1 MARLQRTLSLGS
13 VVLFGIAYMT
23 PIIVLGT
30 FGILAQSTAGMVPAA
45 YLAALV
51 AMFFTA
57 MSYGRMASAFPV
69 AGSAY
74 SYVRKAI
81 SPKLGF
87 IAGWA
92 VLLDY
97 LFLPMAIWLIGAAYL
112 HSAFPA
118 VPQWVWVLAFIGV
131 TSVINIIGLK
141 LANGINAL
149 LMLVQFLVLIA
160 FVALCIHYIGGDA
173 PKPLWT
179 ITPFFNGQMQM
190 PLIMSGAAIACYSF
204 LGFDA
209 VSTLTEETRDPRR
222 TIPRAIMLITLIGG
236 LIFVGVSYFVQ
247 IAHPSFEFTDV
258 DSAAY
263 EIARNIGGDL
273 FVSIFLIGLI
283 VGQFAS
289 GLSAQASGSR
299 LLFAMG
305 RDGVLPKSFFGTL
318 HARFGTPVN
327 SILLCAVVA
336 LLALRLDVTTSTSFI
351 NFGAFLAFS
360 LVNLSVIFH
369 YWIGAKQ
376 RGLRELVL
384 FVVFPTIGLVADLWL
399 MVSLDHLAIYLG
411 LSWLAIGLVYLGF
424 HGGADQEE
432 NVGGGVM
439 EQYGAVV
446 GVDTRFHKASGA
458 SG

>member
-57 MSYGRMASAFPV
+57 MSYGRMAAAFPV

-112 HSAFPA
+112 ASAFPSI
-118 VPQWVWVLAFIGV
+118 PQWIWVLAFIGI
-131 TSVINIIGLK
+131 TSAINIVGLK

-160 FVALCIHYIGGDA
+160 FVALCVHYIGGDA
-173 PKPLWT
+173 STPLWS
-179 ITPFFNGQMQM
+179 IKPFFNGDMQM

-247 IAHPSFEFTDV
+247 IAHPSFQFDSV

-327 SILLCAVVA
+327 SILLCAAVA
-336 LLALRLDVTTSTSFI
+336 LLALKLDVTTSTSFI

-369 YWIGAKQ
+369 YWIGGEKK
-376 RGLRELVL
+376 GLRELLL
-384 FVVFPTIGLVADLWL
+384 FLLCPLIGLVADLWL
-399 MVSLDHLAIYLG
+399 MVSLDHLAVWLG
-411 LSWLAIGLVYLGF
+411 LSWLAIGVVYLAVLTGGF
-424 HGGADQEE
+424 RRQPPELDFQE
-432 NVGGGVM
+432 
-439 EQYGAVV
+439 A
-446 GVDTRFHKASGA
+446 T
-458 SG
+458 

>member
-112 HSAFPA
+112 NSAFPA
-118 VPQWVWVLAFIGV
+118 VPQWVWVLAFIGI
-131 TSVINIIGLK
+131 TSAINIVGLK

-160 FVALCIHYIGGDA
+160 FVALCVHYLGGDA
-173 PKPLWT
+173 STPLWS
-179 ITPFFNGQMQM
+179 IKPFFNGDMQM

-247 IAHPSFEFTDV
+247 IAHPSFQFDSV

-299 LLFAMG
+299 LLYAMG

-318 HARFGTPVN
+318 HERFGTPIN

-336 LLALRLDVTTSTSFI
+336 LLALKLDVTTSTSFI

-369 YWIGAKQ
+369 YWIGGEKK
-376 RGLRELVL
+376 GLREFVL
-384 FVVFPTIGLVADLWL
+384 FLLFPFIGLAADLWL

-411 LSWLAIGLVYLGF
+411 LSWLAIGVVYLAVLTGGF
-424 HGGADQEE
+424 RRQPPEMDFQE
-432 NVGGGVM
+432 
-439 EQYGAVV
+439 A
-446 GVDTRFHKASGA
+446 A
-458 SG
+458 

>member
-30 FGILAQSTAGMVPAA
+30 FGILAQSTGGMVPAA

-74 SYVRKAI
+74 TYVRKAI

-118 VPQWVWVLAFIGV
+118 VPQWIWVLAFIGI
-131 TSVINIIGLK
+131 TSLINIVGLK
-141 LANGINAL
+141 LANGVNAL
-149 LMLVQFLVLIA
+149 LMLVQALVLIA
-160 FVALCIHYIGGDA
+160 FVVLCVHYIGGDA
-173 PKPLWT
+173 SKPLWT
-179 ITPFFNGQMQM
+179 IEPFFNGQMQM

-247 IAHPSFEFTDV
+247 IAHPSFQFADV

-273 FVSIFLIGLI
+273 FVSIFMIGLI

-318 HARFGTPVN
+318 HAKYGTPVN

-336 LLALRLDVTTSTSFI
+336 LLALKLDVTTSTSFI
-351 NFGAFLAFS
+351 NFGAFLAFT

-369 YWIGAKQ
+369 YWIGGKN
-376 RGLRELVL
+376 RGLREVVL
-384 FVVFPTIGLVADLWL
+384 FLVFPTIGLLADLWL
-399 MVSLDHLAIYLG
+399 MISLDHLAIYLG
-411 LSWLAIGLVYLGF
+411 LTWLVIGCIYLGF
-424 HGGADQEE
+424 LTRGFTKQPPEMDFQE
-432 NVGGGVM
+432 
-439 EQYGAVV
+439 
-446 GVDTRFHKASGA
+446 AS
-458 SG
+458 

>member
-30 FGILAQSTAGMVPAA
+30 FGILAQTTAGLVPAA

-57 MSYGRMASAFPV
+57 MSYGRMAAAFPV

-112 HSAFPA
+112 ASAFPSI
-118 VPQWVWVLAFIGV
+118 PQWLWVLAFIGI
-131 TSVINIIGLK
+131 TSAINIIGLK

-160 FVALCIHYIGGDA
+160 FVALCVHYIGGDA
-173 PKPLWT
+173 STPLWS
-179 ITPFFNGQMQM
+179 IEPFFNGDLQM

-247 IAHPSFEFTDV
+247 MAHPSLQFDSV

-289 GLSAQASGSR
+289 GLAAQASGSR

-305 RDGVLPKSFFGTL
+305 RDGVLPKAFFGTL

-327 SILLCAVVA
+327 SILLCAAVA
-336 LLALRLDVTTSTSFI
+336 LLALKLDVTTSTSFI

-369 YWIGAKQ
+369 YWIGGEKK
-376 RGLRELVL
+376 GLRELVL
-384 FVVFPTIGLVADLWL
+384 FLLFPFIGLVADVWL
-399 MVSLDHLAIYLG
+399 MVSLDHLAVYLG
-411 LSWLAIGLVYLGF
+411 LSWLAIGVVYLAVLTGGF
-424 HGGADQEE
+424 RRQPPELDFQEA
-432 NVGGGVM
+432 N
-439 EQYGAVV
+439 
-446 GVDTRFHKASGA
+446 
-458 SG
+458 

>member
-1 MARLQRTLSLGS
+1 MANLKRTLSLGS

-30 FGILAQSTAGMVPAA
+30 FGILAEVTEGRVPAA
-45 YLAALV
+45 YVAATLAML
-51 AMFFTA
+51 FTA
-57 MSYGRMASAFPV
+57 LSYAKMAAAFPV

-74 SYVRKAI
+74 TYVRKSV

-112 HSAFPA
+112 GSAFPA
-118 VPQWVWVLAFIGV
+118 VPQAIWILGFIVV
-131 TSVINIIGLK
+131 TSLINVVGLQ
-141 LANGINAL
+141 LAKTVNGL
-149 LMLVQFLVLIA
+149 LMLVQLLVLIA
-160 FVALCIHYIGGDA
+160 FVALCVHYVAGDA
-173 PKPLWT
+173 SKPLWSLE
-179 ITPFFNGQMQM
+179 PFFDGSFSL
-190 PLIMSGAAIACYSF
+190 PLVMGGAAIACYSF

-209 VSTLTEETRDPRR
+209 VSTLTEETRDAQK
-222 TIPRAIMLITLIGG
+222 TIPRAILLITLIGG
-236 LIFVGVSYFVQ
+236 LLFIVTSYFVQ
-247 IAHPSFEFTDV
+247 LAHPGAVFANA

-283 VGQFAS
+283 VGQFTS
-289 GLSAQASGSR
+289 GLSAQASASR

-305 RDGVLPKSFFGTL
+305 RDGVLPRRLFGTL
-318 HARFGTPVN
+318 SKRFGTPLG

-336 LLALRLDVTTSTSFI
+336 LLALKLDVTTSTSFI

-369 YWIGAKQ
+369 YWIGSRR
-376 RGLRELVL
+376 RGARELMLHLAFPL
-384 FVVFPTIGLVADLWL
+384 FGMLATLWL
-399 MVSLDHLAIYLG
+399 MLSLDHLAITLGMCWLALGVIYLG
-411 LSWLAIGLVYLGF
+411 WLTAGF
-424 HGGADQEE
+424 RRQPPEMQFDA
-432 NVGGGVM
+432 
-439 EQYGAVV
+439 A
-446 GVDTRFHKASGA
+446 
-458 SG
+458 

>member
-118 VPQWVWVLAFIGV
+118 VPQWVWVLAFIGI
-131 TSVINIIGLK
+131 TTAINIIGLK

-173 PKPLWT
+173 SKPLWT
-179 ITPFFNGQMQM
+179 ITPLFNGQMQM

-247 IAHPSFEFTDV
+247 IAHPSFEFADV

-336 LLALRLDVTTSTSFI
+336 LLALKLDVTTSTSFI

-376 RGLRELVL
+376 RGVRELIL
-384 FVVFPTIGLVADLWL
+384 FLLFPAIGLLADVWL

-411 LSWLAIGLVYLGF
+411 VVWLAIGLVYLGF
-424 HGGADQEE
+424 LTRGFSQQPPEMDFQE
-432 NVGGGVM
+432 
-439 EQYGAVV
+439 A
-446 GVDTRFHKASGA
+446 A
-458 SG
+458 

>member
-57 MSYGRMASAFPV
+57 MSYGRMAAAFPV

-112 HSAFPA
+112 ASAFPSI
-118 VPQWVWVLAFIGV
+118 PQWIWVLVFIGI
-131 TSVINIIGLK
+131 TSAINIIGLK

-160 FVALCIHYIGGDA
+160 FVALCVHYVGDDA
-173 PKPLWT
+173 STPLWS
-179 ITPFFNGQMQM
+179 IKPFFNGDMQM

-247 IAHPSFEFTDV
+247 IAHPSFQFDSV

-318 HARFGTPVN
+318 HERFGTPVN

-336 LLALRLDVTTSTSFI
+336 LLALKLDVTTSTSFI

-369 YWIGAKQ
+369 YWIGGDKK
-376 RGLRELVL
+376 GLRELVL
-384 FVVFPTIGLVADLWL
+384 FLVFPFIGLLADLWL
-399 MVSLDHLAIYLG
+399 MVSLDHLAVYLG
-411 LSWLAIGLVYLGF
+411 LSWLAIGVLYLAVLTGGF
-424 HGGADQEE
+424 RRQPPEMDFQE
-432 NVGGGVM
+432 
-439 EQYGAVV
+439 A
-446 GVDTRFHKASGA
+446 A
-458 SG
+458 

>member
-112 HSAFPA
+112 NSAFPA
-118 VPQWVWVLAFIGV
+118 VPQWIWVLAFIGI
-131 TSVINIIGLK
+131 TSAINIVGLK

-160 FVALCIHYIGGDA
+160 FVALCIHYVGGDA
-173 PKPLWT
+173 STPLWS
-179 ITPFFNGQMQM
+179 IKPFFNGDMQM

-236 LIFVGVSYFVQ
+236 LIFVSVSYFVQ
-247 IAHPSFEFTDV
+247 IAHPSFQFDSV

-273 FVSIFLIGLI
+273 FVTIFLVGLI

-305 RDGVLPKSFFGTL
+305 RDGVLPKSFFGSL
-318 HARFGTPVN
+318 HERFGTPVN

-336 LLALRLDVTTSTSFI
+336 LLALKLDVTTSTSFI

-369 YWIGAKQ
+369 YWIGGEKK
-376 RGLRELVL
+376 GLREFVL
-384 FVVFPTIGLVADLWL
+384 FLLFPFIGLAADLWL

-411 LSWLAIGLVYLGF
+411 LSWLAIGVVYLAVLTGGF
-424 HGGADQEE
+424 RRQPPEMDFQE
-432 NVGGGVM
+432 
-439 EQYGAVV
+439 A
-446 GVDTRFHKASGA
+446 T
-458 SG
+458 

>member
-173 PKPLWT
+173 SKPLWT

-369 YWIGAKQ
+369 YWIGAKR

-384 FVVFPTIGLVADLWL
+384 FLVFPTIGLVADLWL

-424 HGGADQEE
+424 LTRGFSQQPPEMDFQE
-432 NVGGGVM
+432 
-439 EQYGAVV
+439 A
-446 GVDTRFHKASGA
+446 A
-458 SG
+458 

>member
-57 MSYGRMASAFPV
+57 MSYGRMAAAFPV

-112 HSAFPA
+112 ASAFPSI
-118 VPQWVWVLAFIGV
+118 PQWIWVLAFIGI
-131 TSVINIIGLK
+131 TSAINIIGLK

-160 FVALCIHYIGGDA
+160 FVALCVHYIGGDA
-173 PKPLWT
+173 STPLWS
-179 ITPFFNGQMQM
+179 IKPFFNGDMQM

-236 LIFVGVSYFVQ
+236 LIFLGVSYFVQ
-247 IAHPSFEFTDV
+247 IAHPSFQFDSV

-336 LLALRLDVTTSTSFI
+336 LLALKLDVTTSTSFI

-369 YWIGAKQ
+369 YWIGGEKK
-376 RGLRELVL
+376 GLRELVL
-384 FVVFPTIGLVADLWL
+384 FLIFPFMGLVADLWL
-399 MVSLDHLAIYLG
+399 MVSLDHLAVYLG
-411 LSWLAIGLVYLGF
+411 LSWLAIGVVYLAVLTGGF
-424 HGGADQEE
+424 RRQPPEMDFQE
-432 NVGGGVM
+432 
-439 EQYGAVV
+439 
-446 GVDTRFHKASGA
+446 TT
-458 SG
+458 

>member
-57 MSYGRMASAFPV
+57 MRYGRMASAFPV

-112 HSAFPA
+112 NSAFPA
-118 VPQWVWVLAFIGV
+118 VPQWIWVLAFIGI
-131 TSVINIIGLK
+131 TSAINIVGLK

-160 FVALCIHYIGGDA
+160 FVALCVHYVGGDA
-173 PKPLWT
+173 STPLWSVK
-179 ITPFFNGQMQM
+179 PFFNGDMQM

-247 IAHPSFEFTDV
+247 IAHPSFQFDSV

-299 LLFAMG
+299 LLYAMG

-318 HARFGTPVN
+318 HERFGTPIN

-336 LLALRLDVTTSTSFI
+336 LLALKLDVTTSTSFI

-369 YWIGAKQ
+369 YWIGGEKK
-376 RGLRELVL
+376 GLRELVL
-384 FVVFPTIGLVADLWL
+384 FLIFPFIGLAADLWL

-411 LSWLAIGLVYLGF
+411 LSWLAIGVVYLAVLTGGF
-424 HGGADQEE
+424 RRQPPEMDFQE
-432 NVGGGVM
+432 
-439 EQYGAVV
+439 A
-446 GVDTRFHKASGA
+446 T
-458 SG
+458 

>member
-57 MSYGRMASAFPV
+57 MSYGRMAAAFPV

-112 HSAFPA
+112 ASAFPSI
-118 VPQWVWVLAFIGV
+118 PQWIWVLAFIGI
-131 TSVINIIGLK
+131 TSAINIIGLK

-160 FVALCIHYIGGDA
+160 FVALCVHYVGGDA
-173 PKPLWT
+173 STPLWS
-179 ITPFFNGQMQM
+179 IKPFFNGDMQM

-247 IAHPSFEFTDV
+247 IAHPSFQFDSV

-318 HARFGTPVN
+318 HKRFGTPVN

-336 LLALRLDVTTSTSFI
+336 LLALKLDVTTSTSFI

-369 YWIGAKQ
+369 YWIGGEKK
-376 RGLRELVL
+376 GLRELIL
-384 FVVFPTIGLVADLWL
+384 FLIFPFIGLAADLWL
-399 MVSLDHLAIYLG
+399 MVSLDHLAVYLG
-411 LSWLAIGLVYLGF
+411 LSWLAIGVVYLAVLTGGF
-424 HGGADQEE
+424 RRQPPEMDFQE
-432 NVGGGVM
+432 
-439 EQYGAVV
+439 A
-446 GVDTRFHKASGA
+446 T
-458 SG
+458 

>member
-112 HSAFPA
+112 NSAFPA
-118 VPQWVWVLAFIGV
+118 VSQWIWVLAFIGI
-131 TSVINIIGLK
+131 TSAINIVGLK

-160 FVALCIHYIGGDA
+160 FVALCVHYVGGDA
-173 PKPLWT
+173 STPLWS
-179 ITPFFNGQMQM
+179 IKPFFNGDMQM

-247 IAHPSFEFTDV
+247 IAHPSFQFDSV

-299 LLFAMG
+299 LLYAMG

-318 HARFGTPVN
+318 HERFGTPIN

-336 LLALRLDVTTSTSFI
+336 LLALKLDVTTSTSFI

-369 YWIGAKQ
+369 YWIGGEKK
-376 RGLRELVL
+376 GLREFVL
-384 FVVFPTIGLVADLWL
+384 FLLFPFIGLAADLWL

-411 LSWLAIGLVYLGF
+411 LSWLAIGVVYLAVLTGGF
-424 HGGADQEE
+424 RRQPPEMDFQE
-432 NVGGGVM
+432 
-439 EQYGAVV
+439 A
-446 GVDTRFHKASGA
+446 A
-458 SG
+458 

>member
-118 VPQWVWVLAFIGV
+118 VPQWIWVLAFIGI
-131 TSVINIIGLK
+131 TTAINIIGLK

-173 PKPLWT
+173 SKPLWT

-247 IAHPSFEFTDV
+247 IAHPSFEFADV

-336 LLALRLDVTTSTSFI
+336 LLALKLDVTTSTSFI

-369 YWIGAKQ
+369 YWIGAKE
-376 RGLRELVL
+376 RGVRELIL
-384 FVVFPTIGLVADLWL
+384 FLVFPAIGLVADVWL

-411 LSWLAIGLVYLGF
+411 VVWLAIGLVYLGF
-424 HGGADQEE
+424 LTRGFSKQPPEMDFQE
-432 NVGGGVM
+432 
-439 EQYGAVV
+439 A
-446 GVDTRFHKASGA
+446 A
-458 SG
+458 

>member
-23 PIIVLGT
+23 PNIVLGT

-149 LMLVQFLVLIA
+149 LMLVQFLVLVA

-173 PKPLWT
+173 SKPLWT

-384 FVVFPTIGLVADLWL
+384 FLVFPTIGLVADLWL

-411 LSWLAIGLVYLGF
+411 LSWLAIGLLYLGF
-424 HGGADQEE
+424 LTRGFSRQPPEMDFQE
-432 NVGGGVM
+432 
-439 EQYGAVV
+439 A
-446 GVDTRFHKASGA
+446 A
-458 SG
+458 

>member
-112 HSAFPA
+112 NSAFPA
-118 VPQWVWVLAFIGV
+118 VPQWIWVLAFISI
-131 TSVINIIGLK
+131 TSAINIVGLK

-160 FVALCIHYIGGDA
+160 FVALCVHYVGGDA
-173 PKPLWT
+173 STPLWSVK
-179 ITPFFNGQMQM
+179 PFFNGDMQM

-247 IAHPSFEFTDV
+247 IAHPSFQFDSV

-299 LLFAMG
+299 LLYAMG

-318 HARFGTPVN
+318 HERFGTPIN

-336 LLALRLDVTTSTSFI
+336 LLALKLDVTTSTSFI

-369 YWIGAKQ
+369 YWIGGRKKAC
-376 RGLRELVL
+376 
-384 FVVFPTIGLVADLWL
+384 A
-399 MVSLDHLAIYLG
+399 
-411 LSWLAIGLVYLGF
+411 SWCC
-424 HGGADQEE
+424 
-432 NVGGGVM
+432 
-439 EQYGAVV
+439 
-446 GVDTRFHKASGA
+446 S
-458 SG
+458 

>member
-118 VPQWVWVLAFIGV
+118 VPQWVWVLAFIGI
-131 TSVINIIGLK
+131 TTVINIIGLK

-173 PKPLWT
+173 SKPLWT
-179 ITPFFNGQMQM
+179 IAPFFNGQMQM

-247 IAHPSFEFTDV
+247 VAHPSFEFADV

-336 LLALRLDVTTSTSFI
+336 LLALKLDVTTSTSFI

-376 RGLRELVL
+376 RGVRELIL
-384 FVVFPTIGLVADLWL
+384 FLVFPAIGLLADVWL

-411 LSWLAIGLVYLGF
+411 LVWLAIGLVYLGF
-424 HGGADQEE
+424 LTRGFSTQPPEMDFQE
-432 NVGGGVM
+432 
-439 EQYGAVV
+439 A
-446 GVDTRFHKASGA
+446 A
-458 SG
+458 

>member
-1 MARLQRTLSLGS
+1 MARLQRTLSLGA

-30 FGILAQSTAGMVPAA
+30 FGILAQTTAGLVPAA

-57 MSYGRMASAFPV
+57 MSYGRMAAAFPV

-112 HSAFPA
+112 ASAFPSI
-118 VPQWVWVLAFIGV
+118 PQWLWVLAFIGI
-131 TSVINIIGLK
+131 TSAINIVGLK

-160 FVALCIHYIGGDA
+160 FVALCVHYIGGDA
-173 PKPLWT
+173 STPLWS
-179 ITPFFNGQMQM
+179 IEPFFNGDLQM

-236 LIFVGVSYFVQ
+236 LIFIGVSYFVQ
-247 IAHPSFEFTDV
+247 RAHPSFQFDSV

-289 GLSAQASGSR
+289 GLAAQASGSR

-305 RDGVLPKSFFGTL
+305 RDGVLPKAFFGTL

-327 SILLCAVVA
+327 SILLCAAVA
-336 LLALRLDVTTSTSFI
+336 LLALKLDVTTSTSFI

-369 YWIGAKQ
+369 YWIGGEKK
-376 RGLRELVL
+376 GLRELVL
-384 FVVFPTIGLVADLWL
+384 FLLFPFIGLVADVWL
-399 MVSLDHLAIYLG
+399 MVSLDHLAVYLG
-411 LSWLAIGLVYLGF
+411 LSWLAIGVVYLAVLTGGF
-424 HGGADQEE
+424 RRQPPELDFQEA
-432 NVGGGVM
+432 N
-439 EQYGAVV
+439 
-446 GVDTRFHKASGA
+446 
-458 SG
+458 

>member
-112 HSAFPA
+112 NSAFPA
-118 VPQWVWVLAFIGV
+118 VPQWIWVLAFIGI
-131 TSVINIIGLK
+131 TSAINIVGLK

-160 FVALCIHYIGGDA
+160 FVALCVHYVGGDA
-173 PKPLWT
+173 STPLWSVK
-179 ITPFFNGQMQM
+179 PFFNGDMQM

-247 IAHPSFEFTDV
+247 IAHPSFQFDSV

-318 HARFGTPVN
+318 HERFGTPVN

-336 LLALRLDVTTSTSFI
+336 LLALKLDVTTSTSFI

-369 YWIGAKQ
+369 YWIGGEHK
-376 RGLRELVL
+376 GLREFVL
-384 FVVFPTIGLVADLWL
+384 FLLFPFIGLAADLWL

-411 LSWLAIGLVYLGF
+411 LSWLAIGVVYLAVLTGGF
-424 HGGADQEE
+424 RRQPPEMDFQE
-432 NVGGGVM
+432 
-439 EQYGAVV
+439 A
-446 GVDTRFHKASGA
+446 T
-458 SG
+458 

>member
-112 HSAFPA
+112 NSAFPA
-118 VPQWVWVLAFIGV
+118 VPQWVWVLAFIGI
-131 TSVINIIGLK
+131 TSAINIVGLK

-149 LMLVQFLVLIA
+149 LMLVQFLVLVA
-160 FVALCIHYIGGDA
+160 FVALCVHYVGGDA
-173 PKPLWT
+173 STPLWS
-179 ITPFFNGQMQM
+179 IKPFFNGDMQM

-236 LIFVGVSYFVQ
+236 LIFVCVSYFVQ
-247 IAHPSFEFTDV
+247 VAHPSFQFDSV

-299 LLFAMG
+299 LLYAMG

-318 HARFGTPVN
+318 HERFGTPIN

-336 LLALRLDVTTSTSFI
+336 LLALKLDVTTSTSFI

-369 YWIGAKQ
+369 YWIGGEKK
-376 RGLRELVL
+376 GLRELVL
-384 FVVFPTIGLVADLWL
+384 FLIFPFIGLVADLWL

-411 LSWLAIGLVYLGF
+411 LSWLAIGVVYLAVLTGGF
-424 HGGADQEE
+424 RRQPPEMDFQE
-432 NVGGGVM
+432 
-439 EQYGAVV
+439 A
-446 GVDTRFHKASGA
+446 A
-458 SG
+458 

>member
-57 MSYGRMASAFPV
+57 LSYGRMAAAFPV

-112 HSAFPA
+112 ASAFPSI
-118 VPQWVWVLAFIGV
+118 PQWIWVLAFIGI
-131 TSVINIIGLK
+131 TSAINVIGLK

-160 FVALCIHYIGGDA
+160 FVALCVHYVGGDA
-173 PKPLWT
+173 STPLWS
-179 ITPFFNGQMQM
+179 IKPFFNGDMQM

-247 IAHPSFEFTDV
+247 IAHPSLQFASV

-336 LLALRLDVTTSTSFI
+336 LLALKLDVTTSTSFI

-369 YWIGAKQ
+369 YWIGGEKK
-376 RGLRELVL
+376 GLRELVL
-384 FVVFPTIGLVADLWL
+384 FLVFPLIGLVADLWL
-399 MVSLDHLAIYLG
+399 MVSLDHLAVYLG
-411 LSWLAIGLVYLGF
+411 LSWLAIGVLYLAVLTGGF
-424 HGGADQEE
+424 RRQPPEMDFQE
-432 NVGGGVM
+432 
-439 EQYGAVV
+439 A
-446 GVDTRFHKASGA
+446 T
-458 SG
+458 

>member
-1 MARLQRTLSLGS
+1 MARLKRTLSLGS

-30 FGILAQSTAGMVPAA
+30 FGILADVTRGVVPSA
-45 YLAALV
+45 YLVASV
-51 AMFFTA
+51 AMLFTA
-57 MSYGRMASAFPV
+57 LSYGRMAAAFPV

-74 SYVRKAI
+74 TYVRKSI

-87 IAGWA
+87 LAGWA

-118 VPQWVWVLAFIGV
+118 VPQALWVLAFIGV
-131 TSVINIIGLK
+131 TTAINVVGLR
-141 LANGINAL
+141 LAKNINGV

-160 FVALCIHYIGGDA
+160 FVGLAIHYILGDGSR
-173 PKPLWT
+173 PLWT
-179 ITPFFNGQMQM
+179 LEPFLKEGTQL
-190 PLIMSGAAIACYSF
+190 PLIMGGAAIACYSF

-209 VSTLTEETRDPRR
+209 VSTLTEETHEPRK
-222 TIPRAIMLITLIGG
+222 TIPRAILLITLIGG
-236 LIFVGVSYFVQ
+236 GIFIAASYFVQ
-247 IAHPSFEFTDV
+247 LAHPSVEFQNA

-273 FVSIFLIGLI
+273 FVSFFLIGLI
-283 VGQFAS
+283 VGQFTS
-289 GLSAQASGSR
+289 GLSAQASASR

-305 RDGVLPKSFFGTL
+305 RDGVLPRPFFGRISK
-318 HARFGTPVN
+318 RFETPVN
-327 SILLCAVVA
+327 SIVLCGVVA
-336 LLALRLDVTTSTSFI
+336 LLALHMDVTTSTSFI

-369 YWIGAKQ
+369 YYLNAER

-384 FVVFPTIGLVADLWL
+384 FLLFPLIGLLADLWL
-399 MVSLDHLAIYLG
+399 MVSLDHLAIWLGATWLVLGVIYLAVITG
-411 LSWLAIGLVYLGF
+411 GF
-424 HGGADQEE
+424 RQQPPEMHFEE
-432 NVGGGVM
+432 
-439 EQYGAVV
+439 A
-446 GVDTRFHKASGA
+446 
-458 SG
+458 

>member
-1 MARLQRTLSLGS
+1 MARLKRTLSLGS

-30 FGILAQSTAGMVPAA
+30 FGILADVTRGVVPSA
-45 YLAALV
+45 YLVASV
-51 AMFFTA
+51 AMLFTA
-57 MSYGRMASAFPV
+57 LSYGRMAAAFPV

-74 SYVRKAI
+74 TYVRKSI

-87 IAGWA
+87 LAGWA

-118 VPQWVWVLAFIGV
+118 VPQALWVLAFIGV
-131 TSVINIIGLK
+131 TTAINVVGLR
-141 LANGINAL
+141 LAKNINGV

-160 FVALCIHYIGGDA
+160 FVGLAIHYVMGDA
-173 PKPLWT
+173 SRPLWT
-179 ITPFFNGQMQM
+179 LEPFLKEGTQL
-190 PLIMSGAAIACYSF
+190 PLIMGGAAIACYSF

-209 VSTLTEETRDPRR
+209 VSTLTEETHEPRK
-222 TIPRAIMLITLIGG
+222 TIPRAILLITLIGG
-236 LIFVGVSYFVQ
+236 GIFIASSYFVQ
-247 IAHPSFEFTDV
+247 LAHPSVEFQNA

-273 FVSIFLIGLI
+273 FVSFFLIGLI
-283 VGQFAS
+283 VGQFTS
-289 GLSAQASGSR
+289 GLSAQASASR

-305 RDGVLPKSFFGTL
+305 RDGVLPRPFFGRISK
-318 HARFGTPVN
+318 RFETPVN
-327 SILLCAVVA
+327 SIVLCGVVA
-336 LLALRLDVTTSTSFI
+336 LLALHMDVTTSTSFI

-369 YWIGAKQ
+369 YYLNAER

-384 FVVFPTIGLVADLWL
+384 FLLFPLIGLLADLWL
-399 MVSLDHLAIYLG
+399 MVSLDHLAIWLGATWLVLGVIYLAVITG
-411 LSWLAIGLVYLGF
+411 GF
-424 HGGADQEE
+424 RQQPPEMHFEE
-432 NVGGGVM
+432 
-439 EQYGAVV
+439 A
-446 GVDTRFHKASGA
+446 
-458 SG
+458 

>member
-1 MARLQRTLSLGS
+1 MARLQRTLSLGA

-112 HSAFPA
+112 HSAFPS
-118 VPQWVWVLAFIGV
+118 VPQWVWVLAFIGI
-131 TSVINIIGLK
+131 TTLINIIGLK
-141 LANGINAL
+141 LANGVNAL
-149 LMLVQFLVLIA
+149 LMLVQALVLIA
-160 FVALCIHYIGGDA
+160 FVVLCVHYIGGDA
-173 PKPLWT
+173 SKPLWT
-179 ITPFFNGQMQM
+179 IAPFFNGQMQM

-247 IAHPSFEFTDV
+247 IAHPSFEFADV

-305 RDGVLPKSFFGTL
+305 RDGVLPKSFFGSL

-336 LLALRLDVTTSTSFI
+336 LLALKLDVTTSTSFI

-376 RGLRELVL
+376 RGVRELIL
-384 FVVFPTIGLVADLWL
+384 FLVFPTIGLLADVWL
-399 MVSLDHLAIYLG
+399 MISLDHLAIYLG
-411 LSWLAIGLVYLGF
+411 VVWLAIGLVYLGF
-424 HGGADQEE
+424 LTRGFSKQPPEMDFQE
-432 NVGGGVM
+432 
-439 EQYGAVV
+439 A
-446 GVDTRFHKASGA
+446 A
-458 SG
+458 

>member
-112 HSAFPA
+112 NSAFPA
-118 VPQWVWVLAFIGV
+118 VPQWVWVLAFIGI

-173 PKPLWT
+173 SKPLWT
-179 ITPFFNGQMQM
+179 VAPFFNGQMQM

-236 LIFVGVSYFVQ
+236 LIFVAVSYFVQ
-247 IAHPSFEFTDV
+247 IAHPSFEFANV

-327 SILLCAVVA
+327 SILLCAAVA
-336 LLALRLDVTTSTSFI
+336 LLALKLDVTTSTSFI

-369 YWIGAKQ
+369 YWIGAQQ
-376 RGLRELVL
+376 RGVRELIL
-384 FVVFPTIGLVADLWL
+384 FLVFPTVGLLADLWL
-399 MVSLDHLAIYLG
+399 MISLDHLAIYLG
-411 LSWLAIGLVYLGF
+411 LVWLAIGLVYLGF
-424 HGGADQEE
+424 LTRGFSRQPPEMDFQE
-432 NVGGGVM
+432 
-439 EQYGAVV
+439 A
-446 GVDTRFHKASGA
+446 A
-458 SG
+458 

>member
-1 MARLQRTLSLGS
+1 
-13 VVLFGIAYMT
+13 
-23 PIIVLGT
+23 
-30 FGILAQSTAGMVPAA
+30 
-45 YLAALV
+45 
-51 AMFFTA
+51 
-57 MSYGRMASAFPV
+57 
-69 AGSAY
+69 
-74 SYVRKAI
+74 
-81 SPKLGF
+81 
-87 IAGWA
+87 

-112 HSAFPA
+112 ASAFPSI
-118 VPQWVWVLAFIGV
+118 PQWIWVLAFIGI
-131 TSVINIIGLK
+131 TSAINIIGLK

-160 FVALCIHYIGGDA
+160 FVALCVHYIGGDA
-173 PKPLWT
+173 STPLWS
-179 ITPFFNGQMQM
+179 IKPFFNGDMQM

-247 IAHPSFEFTDV
+247 IAHPSFQFDSV

-318 HARFGTPVN
+318 HTRFGTPVN

-336 LLALRLDVTTSTSFI
+336 LLALKLDVTTSTSFI

-369 YWIGAKQ
+369 YWIGGEKK
-376 RGLRELVL
+376 GLRELVL
-384 FVVFPTIGLVADLWL
+384 FLLFPFIGLVADLWL
-399 MVSLDHLAIYLG
+399 MVSLDHLAVYLG
-411 LSWLAIGLVYLGF
+411 LSWLVIGVVYLAVLTGGF
-424 HGGADQEE
+424 RRQPPEMDFQE
-432 NVGGGVM
+432 
-439 EQYGAVV
+439 
-446 GVDTRFHKASGA
+446 AS
-458 SG
+458 

>member
-112 HSAFPA
+112 NSAFPT
-118 VPQWVWVLAFIGV
+118 VPQWIWVLAFIGI
-131 TSVINIIGLK
+131 TSAINIVGLK

-160 FVALCIHYIGGDA
+160 FVALCVHYVGGDA
-173 PKPLWT
+173 STPLWSVK
-179 ITPFFNGQMQM
+179 PFFNGDMQM

-247 IAHPSFEFTDV
+247 IAHPSFQFDSV

-318 HARFGTPVN
+318 HERFGTPVN

-336 LLALRLDVTTSTSFI
+336 LLALKLDVTTSTSFI

-369 YWIGAKQ
+369 YWIGGEHK
-376 RGLRELVL
+376 GLREFVL
-384 FVVFPTIGLVADLWL
+384 FLLFPFIGLAADLWL

-411 LSWLAIGLVYLGF
+411 LSWLAIGVVYLAVLTGGF
-424 HGGADQEE
+424 RRQPPEMDFQE
-432 NVGGGVM
+432 
-439 EQYGAVV
+439 A
-446 GVDTRFHKASGA
+446 T
-458 SG
+458 

>member
-1 MARLQRTLSLGS
+1 MARLQRTLSLGA

-30 FGILAQSTAGMVPAA
+30 FGILAQTTAGLVPAA

-57 MSYGRMASAFPV
+57 MSYGRMAAAFPV

-112 HSAFPA
+112 ASAFPSI
-118 VPQWVWVLAFIGV
+118 PQWLWVLAFIGI
-131 TSVINIIGLK
+131 TSAINIIGLK

-160 FVALCIHYIGGDA
+160 FVALCVHYIGGDA
-173 PKPLWT
+173 GTPLWSVE
-179 ITPFFNGQMQM
+179 PFFNGDLQM

-247 IAHPSFEFTDV
+247 RAHPSFQFDSV

-289 GLSAQASGSR
+289 GLAAQASGSR

-327 SILLCAVVA
+327 SILLCAAVA
-336 LLALRLDVTTSTSFI
+336 LLALKLDVTTSTSFI

-369 YWIGAKQ
+369 YWIGGEKK
-376 RGLRELVL
+376 GLRELVL
-384 FVVFPTIGLVADLWL
+384 FLLFPFIGLVADVWL
-399 MVSLDHLAIYLG
+399 MVSLDHLAVYLG
-411 LSWLAIGLVYLGF
+411 LSWLAIGVVYLAVLTGGF
-424 HGGADQEE
+424 RRQPPELDFQE
-432 NVGGGVM
+432 
-439 EQYGAVV
+439 
-446 GVDTRFHKASGA
+446 AS
-458 SG
+458 

>member
-57 MSYGRMASAFPV
+57 MSYGRMAAAFPV

-112 HSAFPA
+112 NSAFPA
-118 VPQWVWVLAFIGV
+118 VPQWIWVLAFIGI
-131 TSVINIIGLK
+131 TSAINIVGLK

-149 LMLVQFLVLIA
+149 LMLVQALVLIA
-160 FVALCIHYIGGDA
+160 FVVLCIHYIGGDA
-173 PKPLWT
+173 STPLWT
-179 ITPFFNGQMQM
+179 VKPFFNGDMQM

-247 IAHPSFEFTDV
+247 IAHPSFQFDNV

-318 HARFGTPVN
+318 HEKYGTPVN

-336 LLALRLDVTTSTSFI
+336 LLALKLDVTTSTSFI

-369 YWIGAKQ
+369 YWIGGEKK
-376 RGLRELVL
+376 GLRELVL
-384 FVVFPTIGLVADLWL
+384 FLVFPFIGLVADLWL

-411 LSWLAIGLVYLGF
+411 LSWLAIGVVYLAVLTGGF
-424 HGGADQEE
+424 RRQPPEMDFQE
-432 NVGGGVM
+432 
-439 EQYGAVV
+439 A
-446 GVDTRFHKASGA
+446 T
-458 SG
+458 

>member
-30 FGILAQSTAGMVPAA
+30 FGILAQATEGMVSAA

-57 MSYGRMASAFPV
+57 MSYGRMAAAFPV

-112 HSAFPA
+112 ASAFPSI
-118 VPQWVWVLAFIGV
+118 PQWLWVLAFIGI
-131 TSVINIIGLK
+131 TSAINIVGLK

-160 FVALCIHYIGGDA
+160 FVALCVHYIGGDA
-173 PKPLWT
+173 STPLWS
-179 ITPFFNGQMQM
+179 IKPFFNGDLQM

-236 LIFVGVSYFVQ
+236 LIFIGVSYFVQ
-247 IAHPSFEFTDV
+247 RAHPSFQFDSV

-289 GLSAQASGSR
+289 GLAAQASGSR

-327 SILLCAVVA
+327 SILLCAAVA
-336 LLALRLDVTTSTSFI
+336 LLALKLDVTTSTSFI

-369 YWIGAKQ
+369 YWIGGEKK
-376 RGLRELVL
+376 GLREFVL
-384 FVVFPTIGLVADLWL
+384 FLLFPFIGLVADVWL
-399 MVSLDHLAIYLG
+399 MVSLDHLAVYLG
-411 LSWLAIGLVYLGF
+411 LSWLAIGVVYLAVLTGGF
-424 HGGADQEE
+424 RRQPPELDFQE
-432 NVGGGVM
+432 
-439 EQYGAVV
+439 
-446 GVDTRFHKASGA
+446 AS
-458 SG
+458 

>member
-57 MSYGRMASAFPV
+57 MSYGRMAAAFPV

-112 HSAFPA
+112 ASAFPSI
-118 VPQWVWVLAFIGV
+118 PQWIWVLAFIGI
-131 TSVINIIGLK
+131 TSAINIIGLK

-160 FVALCIHYIGGDA
+160 FVGLCVHYVGGDA
-173 PKPLWT
+173 SQPLWS
-179 ITPFFNGQMQM
+179 IKPFFNGDMQM

-247 IAHPSFEFTDV
+247 IAHPSFQFDSV

-318 HARFGTPVN
+318 HERFGTPVN

-336 LLALRLDVTTSTSFI
+336 LLALKLDVTTSTSFI

-369 YWIGAKQ
+369 YWIGGEKK
-376 RGLRELVL
+376 GLRELIL
-384 FVVFPTIGLVADLWL
+384 FLIFPFIGLAADLWL
-399 MVSLDHLAIYLG
+399 MVSLDHLAVYLG
-411 LSWLAIGLVYLGF
+411 LSWLAIGVVYLAVLTGGF
-424 HGGADQEE
+424 RRQPPEMDFQE
-432 NVGGGVM
+432 
-439 EQYGAVV
+439 A
-446 GVDTRFHKASGA
+446 A
-458 SG
+458 

>member
-112 HSAFPA
+112 NSAFPA
-118 VPQWVWVLAFIGV
+118 VPQWVWVLAFIGI

-173 PKPLWT
+173 SKPLWT
-179 ITPFFNGQMQM
+179 VAPFFNGQMQM

-236 LIFVGVSYFVQ
+236 LIFVAVSYFVQ
-247 IAHPSFEFTDV
+247 IAHPSFEFANV

-327 SILLCAVVA
+327 SILLCAAVA
-336 LLALRLDVTTSTSFI
+336 LLALKLDVTTSTSFI

-369 YWIGAKQ
+369 YWIGAQQ
-376 RGLRELVL
+376 RGVRELIL
-384 FVVFPTIGLVADLWL
+384 FLVFPTIGLLADLWL
-399 MVSLDHLAIYLG
+399 MISLDHLAIYLG
-411 LSWLAIGLVYLGF
+411 LVWLAIGLVYLGF
-424 HGGADQEE
+424 LTRGFSRQPPEMDFQE
-432 NVGGGVM
+432 
-439 EQYGAVV
+439 A
-446 GVDTRFHKASGA
+446 T
-458 SG
+458 